1 MQNRKYSNLI
11 FGNYLADR
19 NINPVALFL
28 PIVAFFLTFS
38 LLINPRLFSLLPI
51 YIIAIMFLIFV
62 PELLIIAIIVF
73 TSTIFPL
80 DAFPQPI
87 SFGNIGLYLPET
99 LIVVLLI
106 RTILTSLIKK
116 DFKKISSE
124 MTAPMILLFIWIIFS
139 VANAIISQ
147 RADLLKAILNVRSYV
162 YYANFF
168 LILYYID
175 TPKKLNL
182 LIKTSII
189 MATVCAIFSLVQFMI
204 GPETKIFP
212 WFTWVVGS
220 VVYQSKESVARVF
233 PKSLSIIYTALF
245 PVFVGFINRAL
256 KRKWL
261 YMLFLLVF
269 ISAIFISFTRA
280 IHYSLLFGFLIIWL
294 VIKGKMRYRLIRNL
308 ITVLLFVFLIII
320 YLPLQLGFMK
330 VTNWWGIMFERHSEF
345 LTSGAATETLTWR
358 AIESMTI
365 MNEIKKSPII
375 GNGIGATYYH
385 PLYNDNVALA
395 HNGYLSLLFQLGL
408 VGLLIM
414 CLIFYHFIYQSIKYY
429 RQTNDIYDKSLILG
443 FLTVFI
449 SILPSAFSEPI
460 FIKDYWWISLLGI
473 IWAMPIVISK
483 IGTNKAEP

>member
-1 MQNRKYSNLI
+1 MQNRKYFHIVFENYVAKKNLT
-11 FGNYLADR
+11 L
-19 NINPVALFL
+19 LFL
-28 PIVAFFLTFS
+28 LIAAFVLPFS
-38 LLINPRLFSLLPI
+38 LLLTSRLFALLPL
-51 YIIAIMFLIFV
+51 YIIAFIFLICV
-62 PELLIIAIIVF
+62 PEFLIIVIIVF

-87 SFGNIGLYLPET
+87 SFGDIGLYLPEA
-99 LIVVLLI
+99 LIVLLLV
-106 RTILTSLIKK
+106 RTLLTSLVKR
-116 DFKKISSE
+116 DFKNFSSD
-124 MTAPMILLFIWIIFS
+124 MTTPMILLFIWIIFS

-147 RADLLKAILNVRSYV
+147 RTDLLKAILNVRSYV

-175 TPKKLNL
+175 TPKKLNFF
-182 LIKTSII
+182 IKTSII

-245 PVFVGFINRAL
+245 PVFVSFLNGVL

-261 YMLFLLVF
+261 YMLFLLLF

-280 IHYSLLFGFLIIWL
+280 IHYSAVFGFLIIWL
-294 VIKGKMRYRLIRNL
+294 VIKGKMRYRFMRNL

-320 YLPLQLGFMK
+320 YLPLQLGLMR

-345 LTSGAATETLTWR
+345 LSSGTATETLAWR
-358 AIESMTI
+358 AIESMSI
-365 MNEIKKSPII
+365 INEIKKSPII

-395 HNGYLSLLFQLGL
+395 HNGYLSIAFQLGIIG
-408 VGLLIM
+408 VLIM
-414 CLIFYHFIYQSIKYY
+414 VFIFYQFIRQSIIIYRRTSNVYY
-429 RQTNDIYDKSLILG
+429 KSLVLG
-443 FLTVFI
+443 FLVAFI
-449 SILPSAFSEPI
+449 SVLPAAYSEPV

-483 IGTNKAEP
+483 IGDDKAEL